1 MKYAVILFVVMALFT
16 CMVIAGQVQNA
27 NNPDRM
33 L

>member
-1 MKYAVILFVVMALFT
+1 MKYAVLLFVVMALFT
-16 CMVIAGQVQNA
+16 CMVTAGQNA